1 MLVVDLHCD
10 QGHAFEGWFASG
22 DELSRQQQAGLV
34 GCPVCGSHA
43 VQRRP
48 SAPRLN
54 VSGLREPVASA
65 ASEAR
70 AGEQNQR
77 RQAGQGADQ
86 PGASVSDDMA
96 ANVGMPLAEAA
107 RALQAAYLQVV
118 RQVIQQTE
126 NVGERFA
133 DEARRI
139 HHGDA
144 PERAIRGQAT
154 AEERAE
160 LRDEGIETLSLPVP
174 DGLDSPLQ

>member
-22 DELSRQQQAGLV
+22 DELSRQQQAGLL

-43 VQRRP
+43 VLRRP
-48 SAPRLN
+48 SATRLN
-54 VSGLREPVASA
+54 VSGLKDPVRSTAPEAQQRHQSQAHQGVDRPTQSA
-65 ASEAR
+65 GSDMS
-70 AGEQNQR
+70 
-77 RQAGQGADQ
+77 ADAI
-86 PGASVSDDMA
+86 G
-96 ANVGMPLAEAA
+96 PLAEAA
-107 RALQAAYLQVV
+107 QALQAAYLQVV

-154 AEERAE
+154 AAQRAE
-160 LRDEGIETLSLPVP
+160 LREEGIDTLALPVP
-174 DGLDSPLQ
+174 EGLDGPLQ

>member
-54 VSGLREPVASA
+54 VSGLKDGASA
-65 ASEAR
+65 ASLS
-70 AGEQNQR
+70 G
-77 RQAGQGADQ
+77 QAVPVDVTA
-86 PGASVSDDMA
+86 PA
-96 ANVGMPLAEAA
+96 AQAA
-107 RALQAAYLQVV
+107 QALQAAYLQVV
-118 RQVIQQTE
+118 RHVLDQTE

-154 AEERAE
+154 AQERAE
-160 LRDEGIETLSLPVP
+160 LREEGIDTLALPVP
-174 DGLDSPLQ
+174 KGLDGPLQ

>member
-22 DELSRQQQAGLV
+22 DELLRQQQAGLL

-48 SAPRLN
+48 SATRLN
-54 VSGLREPVASA
+54 VSGAKG
-65 ASEAR
+65 
-70 AGEQNQR
+70 AGESVMEPPTQ
-77 RQAGQGADQ
+77 QAVEGQ
-86 PGASVSDDMA
+86 
-96 ANVGMPLAEAA
+96 
-107 RALQAAYLQVV
+107 ALQAAYLQVV
-118 RQVIQQTE
+118 RQVLSQTE

-160 LRDEGIETLSLPVP
+160 LREEGIDTLALPVP
-174 DGLDSPLQ
+174 KGLDGPLQ

>member
-22 DELSRQQQAGLV
+22 DELLRQQQAGLL

-48 SAPRLN
+48 SATRIN
-54 VSGLREPVASA
+54 VSGAKGAGEPVM
-65 ASEAR
+65 EPPT
-70 AGEQNQR
+70 Q
-77 RQAGQGADQ
+77 QAVDGQ
-86 PGASVSDDMA
+86 
-96 ANVGMPLAEAA
+96 
-107 RALQAAYLQVV
+107 ALQAAYLQVV
-118 RQVIQQTE
+118 RQVLSQTE

-160 LRDEGIETLSLPVP
+160 LREEGIDTLALPVP
-174 DGLDSPLQ
+174 KGLDGPLQ